1 MDSGSAVQTIS
12 VSALCIG
19 LIGGLSLF
27 LYGMEQMTT
36 SMKVVAGGGMKTLLS
51 KMTSNRF
58 KAAAT
63 GAFVT
68 AVVNSSSVTTVL
80 VVGFI
85 SAGLI
90 SLTQSIGIIMGAN
103 IGSTI
108 TAQVIAFKVTKYS
121 LVLIAAGYIW
131 HMAARNEK
139 HWHYGTMLMGLGLL
153 FFGMSIMS
161 DATKPLRSYQPFID
175 LMKMMDAPILGMMI
189 GAAFTAVIQSSGA
202 TTGIIIVLASQGFV
216 TLDAGIALAFGANI
230 GTCATALLASIGKP
244 RAAIQAAAVHILFN
258 VAGCLLWLFFI
269 PYLAAF
275 VRFFSPTSPELDGIA
290 RLAAETPRQIAN
302 AHTLFNIANTFI
314 FIGLVKPI
322 ARIVE
327 YLVPIIEEPEPE
339 IAKPKYL
346 DDALIG
352 TPDLA
357 LDRVRMELV
366 GMGERTLNMVV
377 RAIPVVM
384 RGDKAEI
391 ETIPKMDDDIDAL
404 HEAIL
409 DYIRRVSQ
417 EDLTERHQACANNYM
432 ACTNYFENIGDTL
445 EINLCTMARD
455 RLKLGVEIGE
465 KELDILLPIVGKVK
479 ECLYKVVRGITDSDA
494 DMMESVVNEKYLLRK
509 LVNDAKAKLIENMTG
524 HDKHSVHTYRIL
536 LEAVENLRR
545 CFYFTKKIAKSEL
558 KYISPEREKA
568 VE

>member
-1 MDSGSAVQTIS
+1 MDSETTVQTIS
-12 VSALCIG
+12 MSALLIG

-36 SMKVVAGGGMKTLLS
+36 SMKVMAGGGLKTLLS

-58 KAAAT
+58 KAALT

-68 AVVNSSSVTTVL
+68 AVVNSSTVTTVL

-90 SLTQSIGIIMGAN
+90 TLTQSIGLIMGAN

-121 LVLIAAGYIW
+121 LLLIGAGYIW
-131 HMAARNEK
+131 NMAARNENQS
-139 HWHYGTMLMGLGLL
+139 HYSTMLMGLGML

-161 DATKPLRSYQPFID
+161 EATRPLHSYPPFID
-175 LMKMMDAPILGMMI
+175 LMKMMDAPLLGILI
-189 GAAFTAVIQSSGA
+189 GAVFTAIIHSSGA

-230 GTCATALLASIGKP
+230 GTCATALVASIGKP
-244 RAAIQAAAVHILFN
+244 RAAVQAAMVHIIFN
-258 VAGCLLWLFFI
+258 AAGCLLWIFFI
-269 PYLAAF
+269 PYLAAL
-275 VRFFSPTSPELDGIA
+275 VRFISPTSPELEGIA

-302 AHTLFNIANTFI
+302 AHTFFNVANTFI
-314 FIGLVKPI
+314 FIGLVKPM
-322 ARIVE
+322 ARLVE
-327 YLVPIIEEPEPE
+327 YLIPIKIEPEPKV
-339 IAKPKYL
+339 AKPKFL

-357 LDRVRMELV
+357 LDRVRLELV
-366 GMGERTLNMVV
+366 RMGEHTLKMVV
-377 RAIPVVM
+377 SSIPIVM
-384 RGDKAEI
+384 RGSKAEI

-417 EDLTERHQACANNYM
+417 EELTERHHECANNYM

-455 RLKLGVEIGE
+455 RLKLGVVIGD

-494 DMMESVVNEKYLLRK
+494 DIMESVVNEKHLLRQ
-509 LVNDAKAKLIENMTG
+509 LVNDAKAQLIENMTG

-545 CFYFTKKIAKSEL
+545 CYYFTKKIAKSEL